1 MSVGRIFTLDSHNIS
16 TEYDV
21 LQMEEDG
28 WCNDCLR
35 NADECTFN
43 LMEKDELPLCYQY
56 QKEREKNNG

>member
-1 MSVGRIFTLDSHNIS
+1 MNKQNVIAH
-16 TEYDV
+16 V

-56 QKEREKNNG
+56 QKEREKNNGQEKFV